1 MARNTFGSIFCEVVY
16 KSELCGRGGPDLR
29 HPKGRYHLGCN
40 PAQRFVSARAV
51 QALVALALL
60 VLASLSS
67 LPLATAAD
75 IPSATAADTPASAP
89 PAVAVHFDA
98 DAATAAY
105 LATMSMA
112 ARARS
117 DAYFEGGYWLT
128 LWDFLIGLLLAWA
141 LLGLRLSA
149 WMRDFAAR
157 LTRYRWAQTA
167 LYAIQY
173 FVLTTL
179 VTLPWAAY
187 EGYFREHQYGMSN
200 QNLSDWLGDQAKG
213 LVLTLIFGTIAAV
226 AIYAVI
232 RKIPRTWWL
241 WGSLVAIALVIV
253 QVAIGPTYLEPVFNK
268 FYPLADSPLKQ
279 RILSLAR
286 ANAIPV
292 TQVYEF
298 DASKQTTKMSAHV
311 SGLAGSAQIS
321 LNDNLMNRASS
332 EEVEAVLG
340 HEMGHYVL
348 NHIYKSVL
356 EIGILVVIGFAFAS
370 WGFGKVTFS
379 FGAGWGVSDVADV
392 AGLPLLVA
400 LFSVYG
406 FVLTPVFNTI
416 TRTQEA
422 EADAFGLNAARQPD
436 GFAQAALHL
445 SEYRKMRP
453 GPVEEAIF
461 FDHPSGWNRIHRA
474 MVWKAENIS
483 TADIAAYDVLHHP
496 PGTARTTAPS
506 P

>member
-1 MARNTFGSIFCEVVY
+1 
-16 KSELCGRGGPDLR
+16 
-29 HPKGRYHLGCN
+29 LG
-40 PAQRFVSARAV
+40 V
-51 QALVALALL
+51 VALILL
-60 VLASLSS
+60 VLTSLGS
-67 LPLATAAD
+67 L
-75 IPSATAADTPASAP
+75 PSATAADLPAAATADAPTNAP
-89 PAVAVHFDA
+89 PAAAARFDA

-105 LATMSMA
+105 LATMTA
-112 ARARS
+112 ASRARS
-117 DAYFEGGYWLT
+117 DAYFEGGYWLI
-128 LWDFLIGLLLAWA
+128 LWDFVIGLLLAWA

-149 WMRDFAAR
+149 GMRDFAAR
-157 LTRYRWAQTA
+157 LTRLSWAQTA

-173 FVLTTL
+173 FILTAL

-200 QNLSDWLGDQAKG
+200 QSLSDWLGDQAKG
-213 LVLTLIFGTIAAV
+213 LVITLIFGTIAVV

-232 RKIPRTWWL
+232 RRLPKTWWL
-241 WGSLVAIALVIV
+241 WGSLVAIAMVIF
-253 QVAIGPTYLEPVFNK
+253 QVAIGPTYLEPVFNR
-268 FYPLADSPLKQ
+268 FYPLAESPLKQ

-292 TQVYEF
+292 DQVYEF

-321 LNDNLMNRASS
+321 LNDNLMNRASP

-348 NHIYKSVL
+348 NHIYKSVV
-356 EIGILVVIGFAFAS
+356 EIGVLVVIGFAFAS
-370 WGFGKVTFS
+370 WGFGRVLRV
-379 FGAGWGVSDVADV
+379 GARWGVRDVADL
-392 AGLPLLVA
+392 AGLPLLIA
-400 LFSVYG
+400 LFTVYG

-422 EADAFGLNAARQPD
+422 EADAFGLNAVRQPD

-453 GPVEEAIF
+453 GPVEETIF

-483 TADIAAYDVLHHP
+483 TADIAAYDALHHP
-496 PGTARTTAPS
+496 PGTARTGAP
-506 P
+506 